1 MRKSLSAPYGPR
13 AHFNIRHSEMSASA
27 APGTTS
33 DNVVIIPHRS
43 GWHDNNNSGSTS
55 DSNGHLPSGK
65 MDNLVTLHD
74 PKPHC
79 LETQLPIH
87 RTASSN
93 GSIPGSGSSSAFAL
107 IPQEMR
113 SDETE
118 FSDLNFQKRGCQG
131 DNALNTLQKAVPPAS
146 LPVKEESQTFR
157 KEVDDSLETP
167 TPTQHTIPK
176 AVWDSD
182 PVCLGSAGL
191 HKKAITGGSF
201 DDFSP
206 EELGIDNLSYYPDHE
221 EYTPTFATS
230 DEVNS
235 LPLPPPCS
243 SFSQPFGEFSYK
255 PQVLPPVLEK
265 LMDEDFHIPERQPL
279 RGLLRSRSSV
289 NLNEDIFTHMYVNIS
304 QEMSSRNSVHDDFP
318 YYRFYYNIGLV
329 RVMFARMSKKLKRR
343 DRLSKGLKE
352 IDWNK
357 LESHEQWY
365 DRDFKGRNKD
375 LKFCK

>member
-1 MRKSLSAPYGPR
+1 
-13 AHFNIRHSEMSASA
+13 MSASA

-33 DNVVIIPHRS
+33 DNVMIIPHRS
-43 GWHDNNNSGSTS
+43 VWHDNNNSGSTS

-74 PKPHC
+74 PKPHR
-79 LETQLPIH
+79 LETQLPVH

-93 GSIPGSGSSSAFAL
+93 GSIPGSGNSSAFAL
-107 IPQEMR
+107 IPQEMP
-113 SDETE
+113 SNEAE
-118 FSDLNFQKRGCQG
+118 FSDLRLQKRGCQE
-131 DNALNTLQKAVPPAS
+131 DNALNAFQKAVPPAS
-146 LPVKEESQTFR
+146 LSIKKESQTVR
-157 KEVDDSLETP
+157 KEVDDSPETP
-167 TPTQHTIPK
+167 TPSQHTIPK

-182 PVCLGSAGL
+182 PGFFGSSALHGGH
-191 HKKAITGGSF
+191 HKKAITGGKS

-206 EELGIDNLSYYPDHE
+206 EELGIDNLCYYPDHE
-221 EYTPTFATS
+221 ESQPTFATS

-235 LPLPPPCS
+235 LPLPPPCT
-243 SFSQPFGEFSYK
+243 SFSQPFAEFSYK
-255 PQVLPPVLEK
+255 PQVLPPTLEE

-329 RVMFARMSKKLKRR
+329 RVMFARMSKKLRR
-343 DRLSKGLKE
+343 RNRLSKEMKV

-357 LESHEQWY
+357 LEDHEQWY
-365 DRDFKGRNKD
+365 DRDFKVRSKD